1 MLNFRIILFA
11 LTVILISPNFYSQNN
26 QNLDSEIAS
35 FLDILKPE
43 TFSGIILVGRNDT
56 IIEERIY
63 GYSNIENKIRIDK
76 YTKFNIASITKS
88 FTAVGILKLYEQG
101 KIELN
106 APIGNYL
113 DSYPNKR
120 VLDSVTIHQL
130 LTHTAGTK
138 AIYGKEY
145 QESNKNRY
153 RKLEDYLPLFA
164 NDSLAFSPG
173 SKYEYNGGGFVLLGL
188 IIQNVTGE
196 NYYDYLKE
204 NIFDPIGMHNTKAL
218 EIDGVN
224 YNTADGY
231 SIHIREDKSL
241 AKNDYLLSKASGA
254 SGYYSTAE
262 DLFKFSRALRN
273 YELLNKETTELMLEP
288 KVKGYNTY
296 LGYGIDI
303 DKRYE
308 EDIIGHNG
316 GWYGIS
322 CEWMDFLDS
331 DYSVIILSN
340 TDNEGKEEVSNFF
353 KSKISTKLEEK

>member
-1 MLNFRIILFA
+1 MQAPKFLIVLSIIFS
-11 LTVILISPNFYSQNN
+11 TSINYSQSN
-26 QNLDSEIAS
+26 
-35 FLDILKPE
+35 
-43 TFSGIILVGRNDT
+43 
-56 IIEERIY
+56 
-63 GYSNIENKIRIDK
+63 SNIEDKIDSFLNKLSGDEFSGTILVAKNDSILQKRAYGLAIKELNVENKID
-76 YTKFNIASITKS
+76 TKFNIASITKS

-101 KIELN
+101 KVNLN
-106 APIGNYL
+106 TPIINYL

-196 NYYDYLKE
+196 NYYDYLQE

-331 DYSVIILSN
+331 DYTVIILSN